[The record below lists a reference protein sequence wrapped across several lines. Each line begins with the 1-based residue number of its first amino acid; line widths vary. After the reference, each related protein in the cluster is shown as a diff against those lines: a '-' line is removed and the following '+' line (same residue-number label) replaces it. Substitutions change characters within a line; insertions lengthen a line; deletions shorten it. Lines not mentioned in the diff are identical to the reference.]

1 MEKIGRDHEQSWP
14 IAKKFGLLGSYCCAV
29 LFLCFKIYTNLFR
42 SSRKSP
48 SKDKSNVPDNNFS
61 EVIDFC
67 CCSLGWFLVSG
78 LDAMM
83 SSESP
88 ILSVVQL
95 GARWLLSR
103 LLRGAGCWE
112 ESAVLPRPEQNVIL
126 VQPSQH
132 QQRGYPE
139 TPV

>member
-1 MEKIGRDHEQSWP
+1 MYQQVYFEDIV
-14 IAKKFGLLGSYCCAV
+14 I
-29 LFLCFKIYTNLFR
+29 LCSKIYTNIFR

-95 GARWLLSR
+95 GARWLR
-103 LLRGAGCWE
+103 L
-112 ESAVLPRPEQNVIL
+112 AVLPRAEQTVIL
-126 VQPSQH
+126 VFVSAQP
-132 QQRGYPE
+132 
-139 TPV
+139 TPAAQPPPRPLYRDRE